1 MPTNTLTLLSTGG
14 DLNFFHLENELVSV
28 SLLAEKGRK
37 EEPVLTNVKILAVI
51 TELWIYIYNKC

>member
-28 SLLAEKGRK
+28 SLLTEKGRK

-51 TELWIYIYNKC
+51 TELWIYV

>member
-28 SLLAEKGRK
+28 SLLTEKGRK

>member
-14 DLNFFHLENELVSV
+14 YLNFFHLENELISV
-28 SLLAEKGRK
+28 SLLTEKGRK

-51 TELWIYIYNKC
+51 TELWIYIYI